1 MLHCSIVQVRHF
13 GRNSLFAFAGFCVSL
28 CTYEHRSDD
37 QRGFLLKFE
46 YPGSQSLPLGV
57 VVRRSAGVTRWAKFA
72 WKASAV
78 LPGAGPAD
86 WKVLRRD
93 GDVTEFHAATLP
105 LTLYVSDAE
114 AYAHELQARIPSVY
128 AVLRPSDVSDEV
140 PWTVALV
147 TASPYEAQDYCDSA
161 EELVEKIPMPDGLGA
176 WITEFVGKHY
186 EEEAFVKRRRNKT
199 RVDQSQDGI
208 GDPRIR
214 QVSDVYRAPRRK
226 EVLN

>member
-1 MLHCSIVQVRHF
+1 MVL
-13 GRNSLFAFAGFCVSL
+13 RND
-28 CTYEHRSDD
+28 HP
-37 QRGFLLKFE
+37 RGPRLKFE
-46 YPGSQSLPLGV
+46 YPDSLSIPLGV
-57 VVRRSAGVTRWAKFA
+57 VVRRSAGVTRWAKYA

-86 WKVLRRD
+86 WKVLRSD

-114 AYAHELQARIPSVY
+114 AYAHELQARTPSVY
-128 AVLRPSDVSDEV
+128 AILRPSDVNEV
-140 PWTVALV
+140 APWTVALV

-161 EELVEKIPMPDGLGA
+161 EELVEKIPMPDGLCA
-176 WITEFVGKHY
+176 WITAFVEKHY

>member
-1 MLHCSIVQVRHF
+1 LGQTTDKNCLPKGPR
-13 GRNSLFAFAGFCVSL
+13 
-28 CTYEHRSDD
+28 
-37 QRGFLLKFE
+37 LKFE
-46 YPGSQSLPLGV
+46 YPESQSLPLGV
-57 VVRRSAGVTRWAKFA
+57 VVKRSIGVTRWAKYA

-86 WKVLRRD
+86 WKLLRSD

-114 AYAHELQARIPSVY
+114 AYAHELQARTPSVY
-128 AVLRPSDVSDEV
+128 AVLRPRDVNAEV

-176 WITEFVGKHY
+176 WITAFVEKHY

>member
-1 MLHCSIVQVRHF
+1 M
-13 GRNSLFAFAGFCVSL
+13 
-28 CTYEHRSDD
+28 
-37 QRGFLLKFE
+37 KFE

-57 VVRRSAGVTRWAKFA
+57 VVRRAPGVTRWAKHA

-86 WKVLRRD
+86 WKVLRSD

-105 LTLYVSDAE
+105 LTLYVSDVE
-114 AYAHELQARIPSVY
+114 AYAHELQAREPSVY
-128 AVLRPSDVSDEV
+128 VVLRPVSGNKDI

-161 EELVEKIPMPDGLGA
+161 EEQVEKIPMPDGLGA
-176 WITEFVGKHY
+176 WITEFVDKHY
-186 EEEAFVKRRRNKT
+186 EEEVFVKRRRDKA
-199 RVDQSQDGI
+199 RVDRSQDGI

-214 QVSDVYRAPRRK
+214 QTTDVYRAPRRK
-226 EVLN
+226 EVVN